1 MDNSKNKSTTDWE
14 RRSIIDNDRVSE
26 QVEMYES
33 IGFEV
38 MVKDVDPEQLPE
50 QLPEEYC
57 KECFIA
63 NPEKYKILYTRKK
76 DVE

>member
-1 MDNSKNKSTTDWE
+1 MMDNSKNKNMADWE

-38 MVKDVDPEQLPE
+38 MVEDVDPEQLS
-50 QLPEEYC
+50 EEYC

>member
-1 MDNSKNKSTTDWE
+1 MMNNSNNINNTTEWL
-14 RRSIIDNDRVSE
+14 RRSIIDNHRVSE

-38 MVKDVDPEQLPE
+38 VVKDVDPE

-57 KECFIA
+57 KECYIA

-76 DVE
+76 EGE

>member
-1 MDNSKNKSTTDWE
+1 MMKNSKNINNTTDWE

-26 QVEMYES
+26 QVEMYEE

-38 MVKDVDPEQLPE
+38 MVKDVDPEH
-50 QLPEEYC
+50 LPEEYC

-76 DVE
+76 VAE

>member
-1 MDNSKNKSTTDWE
+1 MESSNNINNTTDWE
-14 RRSIIDNDRVSE
+14 RRSIIDIDRVSE
-26 QVEMYES
+26 QVEMYEE

-38 MVKDVDPEQLPE
+38 MVKDVDPEH
-50 QLPEEYC
+50 LPEEYC

-76 DVE
+76 KGE

>member
-1 MDNSKNKSTTDWE
+1 MENSNNINNTTDWE
-14 RRSIIDNDRVSE
+14 RRSIIDIDRVSE
-26 QVEMYES
+26 QVEMYEE

-38 MVKDVDPEQLPE
+38 MVKDVDPEH
-50 QLPEEYC
+50 LPEEYC

-76 DVE
+76 KGE

>member
-1 MDNSKNKSTTDWE
+1 MMDNLKNNSIEDWE
-14 RRSIIDNDRVSE
+14 RRSIIDIDRVSE

-38 MVKDVDPEQLPE
+38 MVKDVDLEH
-50 QLPEEYC
+50 LPEEYC

-63 NPEKYKILYTRKK
+63 HPEKYKILYTRKK
-76 DVE
+76 DAE

>member
-1 MDNSKNKSTTDWE
+1 MNDSKSKNNTTGWIK
-14 RRSIIDNDRVSE
+14 RCILDNYRVSE

-38 MVKDVDPEQLPE
+38 IVKDIDPE

-57 KECFIA
+57 KTCYIA
-63 NPEKYKILYTRKK
+63 NPEKYKIIYTRKK
-76 DVE
+76 IE

>member
-1 MDNSKNKSTTDWE
+1 MENSKNINNTTDWE

-26 QVEMYES
+26 QVEMYEE

-38 MVKDVDPEQLPE
+38 MVKNVDPEH
-50 QLPEEYC
+50 LPEEYC

-63 NPEKYKILYTRKK
+63 NPEKYKILYTRKM
-76 DVE
+76 VAE

>member
-1 MDNSKNKSTTDWE
+1 MMDNSKNKSTTDWE

-38 MVKDVDPEQLPE
+38 MVMDVDPK

-76 DVE
+76 GVE

>member
-1 MDNSKNKSTTDWE
+1 MMNNSKNKSTTDWE

-38 MVKDVDPEQLPE
+38 MVMDVDPE

-57 KECFIA
+57 KECYIA

-76 DVE
+76 EDE

>member
-1 MDNSKNKSTTDWE
+1 MMDNSKNKSTTDWE

-50 QLPEEYC
+50 EYC

-76 DVE
+76 DTE

>member
-1 MDNSKNKSTTDWE
+1 MKNSEEKNKAYWE
-14 RRSIIDNDRVSE
+14 RRCIIDNHRVSE

-38 MVKDVDPEQLPE
+38 MVKDIDPE

-57 KECFIA
+57 KECFITS
-63 NPEKYKILYTRKK
+63 PEKYKILYTRKK
-76 DVE
+76 GVE

>member
-1 MDNSKNKSTTDWE
+1 MMDNSKNKSTIDWK

-26 QVEMYES
+26 QVEIYKS

-38 MVKDVDPEQLPE
+38 MVKDIDPE

-57 KECFIA
+57 KECFIT

-76 DVE
+76 VAE

>member
-1 MDNSKNKSTTDWE
+1 MENLKNINNTTDWL

-38 MVKDVDPEQLPE
+38 MVKDVDPEHLPK
-50 QLPEEYC
+50 EYC
-57 KECFIA
+57 KECFIT
-63 NPEKYKILYTRKK
+63 NPEEYKILYTRKK
-76 DVE
+76 IAE

>member
-1 MDNSKNKSTTDWE
+1 MMVNSKNKNTTDWE
-14 RRSIIDNDRVSE
+14 RRSIIYINRVSE

-38 MVKDVDPEQLPE
+38 MVKDVDPK

-57 KECFIA
+57 KECYIS
-63 NPEKYKILYTRKK
+63 NPEKYKILFTRKK
-76 DVE
+76 NVG

>member
-1 MDNSKNKSTTDWE
+1 MMNNSKNINATDWE

-38 MVKDVDPEQLPE
+38 MVKDVDPEQLPK
-50 QLPEEYC
+50 EYC

-76 DVE
+76 EEE

>member
-1 MDNSKNKSTTDWE
+1 MNESKNKNDTSNWV
-14 RRSIIDNDRVSE
+14 RRCILDNHRISE

-38 MVKDVDPEQLPE
+38 MVKDVDPDHLP
-50 QLPEEYC
+50 QEYC
-57 KECFIA
+57 KECYIA

-76 DVE
+76 TN

>member
-1 MDNSKNKSTTDWE
+1 MYNSKQIKKEGWI
-14 RRSIIDNDRVSE
+14 RRSIIDNHRVSE

-38 MVKDVDPEQLPE
+38 LIENVEPEH
-50 QLPEEYC
+50 LPEEYC
-57 KECFIA
+57 KECFVA
-63 NPEKYKILYTRKK
+63 DPDKYKILYTRKK

>member
-1 MDNSKNKSTTDWE
+1 MMDNSKNINNRTEWL
-14 RRSIIDNDRVSE
+14 RRSIIDNERVSE

-38 MVKDVDPEQLPE
+38 MVKDVVPDE
-50 QLPEEYC
+50 LPEEYC

-76 DVE
+76 DV

>member
-1 MDNSKNKSTTDWE
+1 MENSKNINNTTDWE
-14 RRSIIDNDRVSE
+14 RRSIIDNDRVGE
-26 QVEMYES
+26 QVEMYEE

-38 MVKDVDPEQLPE
+38 MVKDVDPEH
-50 QLPEEYC
+50 LPEEYC

-76 DVE
+76 VAE

>member
-1 MDNSKNKSTTDWE
+1 MESSNNINNTTDWE
-14 RRSIIDNDRVSE
+14 RRSIIDIDRVSE
-26 QVEMYES
+26 QVEMYEE

-38 MVKDVDPEQLPE
+38 LVKDVDPEH
-50 QLPEEYC
+50 LPEEYC

-76 DVE
+76 KGE

>member
-1 MDNSKNKSTTDWE
+1 MMGNSKNKITTDWE
-14 RRSIIDNDRVSE
+14 RRSIIDNDRVIE
-26 QVEMYES
+26 QVEMYEE

-38 MVKDVDPEQLPE
+38 MVKDVVPDE
-50 QLPEEYC
+50 LPEEYC

-76 DVE
+76 EDK

>member
-1 MDNSKNKSTTDWE
+1 MNNSKEKNRAGWV
-14 RRSIIDNDRVSE
+14 RRCILDNHRVSE
-26 QVEMYES
+26 RVEMYES

-50 QLPEEYC
+50 EYC

-63 NPEKYKILYTRKK
+63 NPEKYKIIYTRKK
-76 DVE
+76 VVE

>member
-1 MDNSKNKSTTDWE
+1 MMDNSKNKITTDWE

-38 MVKDVDPEQLPE
+38 MVKDVDPER
-50 QLPEEYC
+50 LPEEYC

-76 DVE
+76 DAE

>member
-1 MDNSKNKSTTDWE
+1 MKNSKNINNTTDWE

-26 QVEMYES
+26 QVEMYEE

-38 MVKDVDPEQLPE
+38 MVKDVDPEH
-50 QLPEEYC
+50 LPEEYC

-76 DVE
+76 VAE

>member
-1 MDNSKNKSTTDWE
+1 
-14 RRSIIDNDRVSE
+14 
-26 QVEMYES
+26 MYES
-33 IGFEV
+33 IGFDV
-38 MVKDVDPEQLPE
+38 MVKDVDPE

-76 DVE
+76 DTE

>member
-1 MDNSKNKSTTDWE
+1 MMDNSKNKSIADWE
-14 RRSIIDNDRVSE
+14 RRSIIDNDRVCE

-38 MVKDVDPEQLPE
+38 MVKDVDPEN
-50 QLPEEYC
+50 LPEEYC

-63 NPEKYKILYTRKK
+63 NPEKYKILYTRKR

>member
-1 MDNSKNKSTTDWE
+1 MNNSKNKSTTDWE

-50 QLPEEYC
+50 EYC

-76 DVE
+76 DTE

>member
-1 MDNSKNKSTTDWE
+1 MVNNSKNINNTTKWLK
-14 RRSIIDNDRVSE
+14 RSIIDNELVSE
-26 QVEMYES
+26 HVEMYES

-38 MVKDVDPEQLPE
+38 MVKDVGPEH
-50 QLPEEYC
+50 LPEEYC

-76 DVE
+76 EGE

>member
-1 MDNSKNKSTTDWE
+1 MNNSKEIYKKTDWL
-14 RRSIIDNDRVSE
+14 RRSIIDNERVSE

-38 MVKDVDPEQLPE
+38 MVKDVVPEQLP
-50 QLPEEYC
+50 QEYC

-63 NPEKYKILYTRKK
+63 NPEKYKIIYTRKK
-76 DVE
+76 VVE